1 MASGAV
7 VPVMKAFVCEIPLRW
22 GDMDA
27 TPQAFH
33 MGRLAPW
40 RPVRWRES

>member
-1 MASGAV
+1 MASRTGRASV
-7 VPVMKAFVCEIPLRW
+7 KDFVLEVPLRW

-33 MGRLAPW
+33 MRRFAPW
-40 RPVRWRES
+40 RPGREGQA

>member
-1 MASGAV
+1 MASGEEVGV
-7 VPVMKAFVCEIPLRW
+7 VREFQIEIPLRR

-40 RPVRWRES
+40 RPGRRSAS

>member
-1 MASGAV
+1 MREFNLEV
-7 VPVMKAFVCEIPLRW
+7 PLRW

-33 MGRLAPW
+33 IARRAPW
-40 RPVRWRES
+40 RPVRRGRA

>member
-1 MASGAV
+1 MASGEMV
-7 VPVMKAFVCEIPLRW
+7 QRMKEFVCEIPLRL

-40 RPVRWRES
+40 RPGRWFGT

>member
-1 MASGAV
+1 
-7 VPVMKAFVCEIPLRW
+7 MKEFICEIPLRW

-33 MGRLAPW
+33 IVRLAPW
-40 RPVRWRES
+40 RPVGRSKS